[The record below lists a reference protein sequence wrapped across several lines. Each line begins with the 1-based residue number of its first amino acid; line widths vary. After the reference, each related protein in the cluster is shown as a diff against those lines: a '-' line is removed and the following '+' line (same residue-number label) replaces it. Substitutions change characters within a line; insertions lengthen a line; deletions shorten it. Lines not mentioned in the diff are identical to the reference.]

1 MSKLYI
7 AGIGPG
13 SEDFVTPAAR
23 KVVKA
28 SEITIGSK
36 RAVDLFPESRE
47 VVLLNVKDVQEK
59 LEYGVDMVRGGK
71 NVCILSTGDPGFSG
85 VLSPVKRIIEEKGY
99 EGIELEV
106 VPGISSLQ
114 LCAARVEIPWDDAD
128 LMTFHGR
135 ENFQEILPIL
145 DNGRPTITLPSRS
158 TADMANFLM
167 DNGISPDRKVIVCE
181 RLSYPEEKV
190 VEMAL
195 KEVAESEFTYMC
207 VMVIY

>member
-1 MSKLYI
+1 MAKLYI

-23 KVVKA
+23 KAVKA

-36 RAVDLFPESRE
+36 RAVDLFPESQE
-47 VVLLNVKDVQEK
+47 VVLLNVKNVQEK
-59 LEYGVDMVRGGK
+59 LEYGVEMVQGGK

-167 DNGISPDRKVIVCE
+167 DNGISPDRKVTVCE

-190 VEMAL
+190 VEITL

>member
-23 KVVKA
+23 KVVKK
-28 SEITIGSK
+28 SELTIGSK
-36 RAVDLFPESRE
+36 RALDLFPESQE

-59 LEYGVDMVRGGK
+59 LEYGVDLVHSGK

-85 VLSPVKRIIEEKGY
+85 VLSPVQRIIKKKGY
-99 EGIELEV
+99 DIELEV
-106 VPGISSLQ
+106 IPGISSLQ
-114 LCAARVEIPWDDAD
+114 LCAARVEIPWDKAD

-145 DNGRPTITLPSRS
+145 DNGQPTIALPSRS
-158 TADMANFLM
+158 TADMARFLM
-167 DNGISPDRKVIVCE
+167 DNGISPERKVIVCE
-181 RLSYPEEKV
+181 RLSYPEENV
-190 VEMAL
+190 VETTL